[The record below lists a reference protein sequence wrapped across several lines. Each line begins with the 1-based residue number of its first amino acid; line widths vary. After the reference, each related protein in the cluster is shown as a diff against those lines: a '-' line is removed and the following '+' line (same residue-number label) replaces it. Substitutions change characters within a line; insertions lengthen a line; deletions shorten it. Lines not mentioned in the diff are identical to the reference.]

1 MGIRRLG
8 NFNSTLLGKWLW
20 RYGTEI
26 EALWRRVIE
35 AKYGNIWGGWCT
47 KKVTTP
53 YGVSLWRYIRSG
65 WLNFSKL
72 LVYDVG
78 DGTRVKFWKHV
89 WCGDCT
95 LKRPFRSFTVLVG
108 QRIPRWLKLWVGL
121 LGGFTRMCNFVVHHK
136 IGKKKPLTGLWG
148 WSILRQC
155 RGLAQI
161 RFVRNLQGVEV
172 LRLEVIIAPFTLLIL
187 FPFHGK

>member
-1 MGIRRLG
+1 M
-8 NFNSTLLGKWLW
+8 
-20 RYGTEI
+20 
-26 EALWRRVIE
+26 
-35 AKYGNIWGGWCT
+35 
-47 KKVTTP
+47 KKVTSP
-53 YGVSLWRYIRSG
+53 YRVSLWRYIRSG

-95 LKRPFRSFTVLVG
+95 LQEAFPELYCLSRSKDSSEVEVMG
-108 QRIPRWLKLWVGL
+108 WSA
-121 LGGFTRMCNFVVHHK
+121 GGFIGMCNFVIHHK

-148 WSILRQC
+148 WSIIRQC
-155 RGLAQI
+155 GGLASI
-161 RFVRNLQGVEV
+161 RFVGSLQGIEV
-172 LRLEVIIAPFTLLIL
+172 LRLQVITSPSTLIIL